1 MKIGIIGYKGH
12 SLKLLNIIKKK
23 FKSYEFFIYCRKK
36 EISKN
41 LNLANNNSKII
52 YTTSLEKLFICN
64 AVIISSSSNSH
75 VSYIKKFIGRGIYI
89 FSEKPSCTHKRDYDY
104 LKDIPKKDKG
114 KIYFNFNLKKSK
126 LYFDLGSILL
136 NKSYGN
142 IIHFNIDITHGLS
155 FKKEFKN
162 NWRFKS
168 SNIFDNI
175 SGNLGI
181 HYLNLLEGL
190 IGNPKSTDVSLYTS
204 KDKVNF
210 DTALIISN
218 HKNNITSKVF
228 LTYAS
233 AYSKKISIYLT
244 NAIVEYENNKL
255 SVFYPR
261 DTFNKKGLFKKPNS
275 ILSIKYNNDFA
286 VSSLESSVEYF
297 INIINK
303 NKSFPLKDYN
313 AGLASSINIL
323 NAKINKQ

>member
-23 FKSYEFFIYCRKK
+23 FKGYKFFIYCRKK
-36 EISKN
+36 EVSNKLSLSN
-41 LNLANNNSKII
+41 TSNKIT
-52 YTTSLEKLFICN
+52 YTSSLDHLFICN
-64 AVIISSSSNSH
+64 AVLISSSSSSH
-75 VSYIKKFIGRGIYI
+75 VGYIKKLVSRGIYI
-89 FSEKPSCTHKRDYDY
+89 FSEKPSCTHKRDYNY
-104 LKDIPKKDKG
+104 LNNISKKEKDR
-114 KIYFNFNLKKSK
+114 IYFNFNYKKSK
-126 LYFDLGSILL
+126 LYFDLRDILL

-168 SNIFDNI
+168 SDIFDNI

-190 IGNPKSTDVSLYTS
+190 IGNPKKTEISLYTS

-218 HKNNITSKVF
+218 YKNNITSKLF

-233 AYSKKISIYLT
+233 AYSKKIIIYLT

-261 DTFNKKGLFKKPNS
+261 DTFSKKGLFKKPNS
-275 ILSIKYNNDFA
+275 VLSIKYSSDFTA
-286 VSSLESSVEYF
+286 SSLESSVEYF
-297 INIINK
+297 INIANK

-323 NAKINKQ
+323 NAKLNR